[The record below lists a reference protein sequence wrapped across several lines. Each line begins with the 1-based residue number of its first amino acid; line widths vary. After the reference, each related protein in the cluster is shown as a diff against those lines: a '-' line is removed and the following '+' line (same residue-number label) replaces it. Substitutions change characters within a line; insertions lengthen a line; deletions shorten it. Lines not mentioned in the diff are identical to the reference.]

1 MRGTLFLVVGPSGAG
16 KDSLIDGA
24 RAELAGR
31 RDIVFASRVITRP
44 PKSGDEDNL
53 FATPEEFAAMQATG
67 AFMLHWEAH
76 GLFYGIPAEAAN
88 LLACGTSVVA
98 NVSRS
103 VLPAARAAFEPA
115 HILSVLVPR
124 DVLAKRLRAR
134 GREDE
139 DDIADRLRRAEAFD
153 VSGDDVSTILNGGSL
168 ATGIGAMVEAITRR
182 IP

>member
-76 GLFYGIPAEAAN
+76 GLFYGIPT
-88 LLACGTSVVA
+88 L
-98 NVSRS
+98 
-103 VLPAARAAFEPA
+103 
-115 HILSVLVPR
+115 
-124 DVLAKRLRAR
+124 
-134 GREDE
+134 
-139 DDIADRLRRAEAFD
+139 
-153 VSGDDVSTILNGGSL
+153 
-168 ATGIGAMVEAITRR
+168 
-182 IP
+182 